1 VRTQD
6 VQPDMR
12 RLPPFLLLVLL
23 LLTSCA
29 AGSPAGG
36 DESGSGVRGRV
47 LLGPTCPVEMEGS
60 PCPDEPIAGVEVRA
74 TRDGEPVAEATSDA
88 QGRFELLLDPGTY
101 TLEAVVGP
109 DTPGMFA
116 KPVDVTVTSGAFVDV
131 VVPVD
136 SGIR

>member
-1 VRTQD
+1 
-6 VQPDMR
+6 
-12 RLPPFLLLVLL
+12 
-23 LLTSCA
+23 
-29 AGSPAGG
+29 
-36 DESGSGVRGRV
+36 VRGRV
-47 LLGPTCPVEMEGS
+47 LLGPTCPVEIEGS
-60 PCPDEPIAGVEVRA
+60 PCPDEPVAGVEVRA

-109 DTPGMFA
+109 DGPGMFA